1 MTTGLLASSRI
12 EPYFSTEG
20 AMPSRGRLLLVSW
33 NFPPALTAG
42 SLRWQKMAH
51 IAAERGWAFDVVTV
65 DPARHGQR
73 DPLSLEQL
81 APGTRVF
88 TVDAPSLLMARVEH
102 AAWRVFR
109 SVRALRTVVRKDGAS
124 PAGASTSDGAA
135 SGAKPPSRP
144 GSFKSESVRWLPR
157 EPRDVLRAYFAWQ
170 FTAQEEAWAEAAAK
184 LAMGLVRDNAYE
196 AVITSGPPHMSH
208 VAGYLVSRETGLGHV
223 MDMRDPWSLSER
235 LLEPF
240 ASRLWL
246 ALADRAERRVIN
258 NATLV
263 VANTEAARRG
273 LAQRYPH
280 LTDRMITVMNGYDG
294 AAPPRV
300 ATARFT
306 ATYAGSIYLDRDPS
320 PLFRAAART
329 IAELGLGPD
338 DFALEFIGEVASYD
352 GVSLETLAER
362 AGVGAFVHR
371 HAPLPRREL
380 AARLVSAAM
389 LVSLPQDSTMAIP
402 SKVFEYMPYAA
413 WLLALADRG
422 TATELLLR
430 DTAADVVSPD
440 DEDGLARVLTQ
451 RVREHRAGVVPPPV
465 ARASFSRRAQTEQF
479 LDALDRIQVGAR
491 PAD

>member
-1 MTTGLLASSRI
+1 MTGLIDSIRI
-12 EPYFSTEG
+12 EPYFSTQG
-20 AMPSRGRLLLVSW
+20 TMPSRGRLLLVSW

-73 DPLSLEQL
+73 DPHSLEQL

-102 AAWRVFR
+102 TAWRAFR
-109 SVRALRTVVRKDGAS
+109 ALRDLRASVRAKGSAPSGAS
-124 PAGASTSDGAA
+124 SGSGVASASTQR
-135 SGAKPPSRP
+135 SRP
-144 GSFKSESVRWLPR
+144 GSFKSESVRWMPR
-157 EPRDVLRAYFAWQ
+157 EPRDLLRAYYAWQ
-170 FTAQEEAWAEAAAK
+170 FTAQEQAWAEAAAS
-184 LAMGLVRDNAYE
+184 LAIGLTRDNAYE
-196 AVITSGPPHMSH
+196 AVVTSGPPHMTH
-208 VAGYLVSRETGLGHV
+208 MAGHLVSRETGLGHV
-223 MDMRDPWSLSER
+223 VDMRDPWSLSER

-240 ASRLWL
+240 ASRVWL
-246 ALADRAERRVIN
+246 TLASRAERRVIE
-258 NATLV
+258 NAMLV

-273 LAQRYPH
+273 LAKRYPDRA
-280 LTDRMITVMNGYDG
+280 DRMITVMNGYDD

-300 ATARFT
+300 ATPRFT

-329 IAELGLGPD
+329 VAELGLSPD
-338 DFALEFIGEVASYD
+338 DFALEFIGDVASLD

-362 AGVGAFVHR
+362 AGVAAFVHR

-380 AARLVSAAM
+380 ASRLVSAAM
-389 LVSLPQDSTMAIP
+389 LVSLPQDSAMAIP

-413 WLLALADRG
+413 WLLALAERG
-422 TATELLLR
+422 SATELLLR
-430 DTAADVVSPD
+430 DTNADVVSPD

-451 RVREHRAGVVPPPV
+451 RVREHRAGVVPAPA
-465 ARASFSRRAQTEQF
+465 ARASFSRRAQTEHF

-491 PAD
+491 PAG

>member
-1 MTTGLLASSRI
+1 MTGLLASSRI
-12 EPYFSTEG
+12 EPYVSIQG
-20 AMPSRGRLLLVSW
+20 GMPSRGRLLLVSW

-65 DPARHGQR
+65 DPAQHGRR
-73 DPLSLEQL
+73 DPQSLEQL

-88 TVDAPSLLMARVEH
+88 TVDAPTLLMARAEH
-102 AAWRVFR
+102 AAWRVLQGL
-109 SVRALRTVVRKDGAS
+109 RALRPRVREDATARTGSTDG
-124 PAGASTSDGAA
+124 GAA
-135 SGAKPPSRP
+135 APTATPRPRP
-144 GSFKSESVRWLPR
+144 GSFKSESVRWMPR
-157 EPRDVLRAYFAWQ
+157 EPRDLLRAYYAWQ
-170 FTAQEEAWAEAAAK
+170 FTAQEEAWARAAAR
-184 LAMGLVRDNAYE
+184 LATGLVHENAYD

-208 VAGYLVSRETGLGHV
+208 VAGYLVSRETGLAHV

-273 LAQRYPH
+273 LARRYPH
-280 LTDRMITVMNGYDG
+280 LADRLITVMNGYDD
-294 AAPPRV
+294 ATPTRV

-329 IAELGLGPD
+329 IAELGLTPD
-338 DFALEFIGEVASYD
+338 DFALEFIGEVASFD

-371 HAPLPRREL
+371 HDPLPRREL
-380 AARLVSAAM
+380 ASRLVSTAM

-430 DTAADVVSPD
+430 DTTADVVSPD

-451 RVREHRAGVVPPPV
+451 RVREHRAGIVPQPT
-465 ARASFSRRAQTEQF
+465 ARASFSRRAQTEHF
-479 LDALDRIQVGAR
+479 LDALDRIQIGAR
-491 PAD
+491 PAG